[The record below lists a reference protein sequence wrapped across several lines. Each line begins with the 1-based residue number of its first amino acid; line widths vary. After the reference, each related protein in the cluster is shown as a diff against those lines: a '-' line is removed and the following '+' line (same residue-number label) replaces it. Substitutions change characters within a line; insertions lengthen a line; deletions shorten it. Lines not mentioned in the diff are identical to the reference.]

1 MGDSNSAECG
11 MNGKNNKNGHE
22 ERQRGG
28 GENGLDAGKGL

>member
-1 MGDSNSAECG
+1 

-28 GENGLDAGKGL
+28 GENGLDAGESLC